1 MRFII
6 LIIILVAII
15 LLQIYLSKRE
25 NKWLG
30 LILPIISFLF
40 ALLVV
45 PLNMMVPATGI
56 DTSYIS
62 TLIVA
67 FILYNIP
74 TIVFMIIY
82 VVCCKR
88 KGKQILK

>member
-1 MRFII
+1 MRLII
-6 LIIILVAII
+6 LIIIMVAII

-56 DTSYIS
+56 DVSYIS

-74 TIVFMIIY
+74 TIVFVIIY
-82 VVCCKR
+82 VVCRKR
-88 KGKQILK
+88 KGKQALK